1 MANNI
6 KLCGLED
13 ISLEVIAGSKPRP
26 DHPDVW
32 RADVGV
38 KRLQK
43 AADKGSYFLFVYPE
57 NRNTIVYGISA
68 RELQDFCRNGL
79 VSINSNGVK
88 YELYIRYK
96 SGRVYKSISEES
108 FVFQLYSKKIFPQ
121 NV

>member
-6 KLCGLED
+6 KLRSIVD
-13 ISLEVIAGSKPRP
+13 ITLEVIAGKKAKK

-38 KRLQK
+38 KRLQR
-43 AADKGSYFLFVYPE
+43 AAEKGSYFLFVYAEDRKP
-57 NRNTIVYGISA
+57 IVYGISA
-68 RELQDFCRNGL
+68 RELHEHCQKGK

>member
-6 KLCGLED
+6 KLSGLKD
-13 ISLEVIAGSKPRP
+13 ISLEVIAGRKPRP

-32 RADVGV
+32 RADVGI

-43 AADKGSYFLFVYPE
+43 AADKGSYFLFIYSE
-57 NRNTIVYGISA
+57 DRNTIVYGISA
-68 RELQDFCRNGL
+68 RELQDFCQKGL